1 VPRAYRGVNVA
12 LVEHLQPPT
21 FSSGLAIL
29 TYTAEPGS
37 KSHEGLNLLGTSSA
51 TIDEA
56 DAAETSERA

>member
-1 VPRAYRGVNVA
+1 MIS
-12 LVEHLQPPT
+12 T

-37 KSHEGLNLLGTSSA
+37 KSHEGLNLLGSWAA

>member
-1 VPRAYRGVNVA
+1 MSS
-12 LVEHLQPPT
+12 T

-37 KSHEGLNLLGTSSA
+37 KSNEGLNLLGSWAA

>member
-1 VPRAYRGVNVA
+1 MLDVSAD
-12 LVEHLQPPT
+12 
-21 FSSGLAIL
+21 SDLAIL

-37 KSHEGLNLLGTSSA
+37 KSAEALDLLASWTA